1 MALRCMHD
9 KILGFTIEYLALYP
23 QTRCWIW
30 DTNEEMDI
38 VHVLIG
44 SGKLKNFSCMEMQ
57 TIYECVVENSMVIE
71 AFISFFK
78 KCKSRCKMLAFFL
91 YDKDI
96 NR

>member
-1 MALRCMHD
+1 MT
-9 KILGFTIEYLALYP
+9 KSWGSPIEYLALYP
-23 QTRCWIW
+23 QTRCWIR
-30 DTNEEMDI
+30 DTNEEMNI

-71 AFISFFK
+71 AFTSFNK

-91 YDKDI
+91 
-96 NR
+96 